1 MLTCGITASAHGYIG
16 NSVILRLVFSLA
28 AVVTGA
34 TAALAEDCVGLKGQ
48 TLGWNEATIT
58 DAVVFPTT
66 DKQPEHCRVM
76 VKMNDSTL
84 RFESRLP
91 TSGWNGKLV
100 FLGGGG
106 FRGALFE
113 PDRPF
118 FSASVRAERYATMV
132 TNGGYDYPTR
142 DAGYFQANFAFD
154 PVKLAD
160 FTYLSEHRALP
171 FGKEL
176 IRKFYGAAPGK
187 SYFEG
192 CSSGGHDAM
201 MLSQRWPNDFDGIV
215 ARAPRPATS
224 SACTCSSTASPRR
237 CAIRPGC

>member
-1 MLTCGITASAHGYIG
+1 MLTSGIKASARRHIG
-16 NSVILRLVFSLA
+16 RASLRLVLSLA
-28 AVVTGA
+28 ALVTD
-34 TAALAEDCVGLKGQ
+34 AAAVRASDCAGLKGQ

-58 DAVVFPTT
+58 DAAVVPTT

-106 FRGALFE
+106 FRGALFA

-118 FSASVRAERYATMV
+118 FSASVRGDRYATMV

-154 PVKLAD
+154 PVKLA
-160 FTYLSEHRALP
+160 E
-171 FGKEL
+171 
-176 IRKFYGAAPGK
+176 
-187 SYFEG
+187 
-192 CSSGGHDAM
+192 
-201 MLSQRWPNDFDGIV
+201 
-215 ARAPRPATS
+215 
-224 SACTCSSTASPRR
+224 
-237 CAIRPGC
+237 

>member
-1 MLTCGITASAHGYIG
+1 MVGRQHIG
-16 NSVILRLVFSLA
+16 KLAGLRVLLSLA
-28 AVVTGA
+28 AA
-34 TAALAEDCVGLKGQ
+34 TTAVAAAHAEDCAGLKGQ
-48 TLGWNEATIT
+48 TLGWNEATIME
-58 DAVVFPTT
+58 AVVVPTS

-91 TSGWNGKLV
+91 TSGWNGKLA

-118 FSASVRAERYATMV
+118 FSASVRGDRYATMV
-132 TNGGYDYPTR
+132 TNGGYDYPVR

-171 FGKEL
+171 FG
-176 IRKFYGAAPGK
+176 R
-187 SYFEG
+187 S
-192 CSSGGHDAM
+192 
-201 MLSQRWPNDFDGIV
+201 
-215 ARAPRPATS
+215 
-224 SACTCSSTASPRR
+224 
-237 CAIRPGC
+237 

>member
-1 MLTCGITASAHGYIG
+1 MLTSGIKASARRHIG
-16 NSVILRLVFSLA
+16 RASLRLVLSLA
-28 AVVTGA
+28 ALVTD
-34 TAALAEDCVGLKGQ
+34 AAAVRASDCAGLKGQ

-58 DAVVFPTT
+58 DAAVVPTT

-118 FSASVRAERYATMV
+118 FSASVRGDRYATMV
-132 TNGGYDYPTR
+132 TNGG
-142 DAGYFQANFAFD
+142 
-154 PVKLAD
+154 
-160 FTYLSEHRALP
+160 
-171 FGKEL
+171 
-176 IRKFYGAAPGK
+176 
-187 SYFEG
+187 
-192 CSSGGHDAM
+192 
-201 MLSQRWPNDFDGIV
+201 
-215 ARAPRPATS
+215 
-224 SACTCSSTASPRR
+224 
-237 CAIRPGC
+237 